1 MDNQTINDF
10 HPIFL
15 GTSMILPNFYE
26 KHCYYCHT
34 EEQHGCDTL
43 TTSLHLGSVSNKPPR
58 PASLFQRAAP
68 APNGE
73 KLRCPLW
80 KINKEKKSKK
90 EGQNCREN
98 EICQLE
104 STSGVQ
110 KYCEQQY
117 QHIIILL
124 AYSTHKLA
132 INAGEKRFLSHRIL
146 KKEHRVLSHLLWSWF
161 MKGESCELVLK
172 WYTMSFAYSFASSL
186 AKSGADPI
194 CD

>member
-43 TTSLHLGSVSNKPPR
+43 TTSLHLESVSNKPPR

-124 AYSTHKLA
+124 AYTQVGYKCRGKTFPQSQD
-132 INAGEKRFLSHRIL
+132 F
-146 KKEHRVLSHLLWSWF
+146 KEGTQGAFTPLV
-161 MKGESCELVLK
+161 ELV
-172 WYTMSFAYSFASSL
+172 YER
-186 AKSGADPI
+186 
-194 CD
+194 